1 VALHQGS
8 CAGLETLC
16 AHRKSGGSMT
26 PRQSSFQDHL
36 LGEDTLTVCR
46 PFMSRSRSRQPTLS
60 ICNLSATSQ
69 PPCRTACDET
79 QSTRKGFQRLDQPG
93 RRIARREAASIPDQ
107 APSNV
112 SIDTGEPATRADRSH
127 CSATRSQFG
136 GVSRFSAGVTCR
148 DHRLQWYTRT
158 PTGRRSGVV
167 KMQIGHS
174 DLLFLSLMSS
184 GPIPH

>member
-1 VALHQGS
+1 LALHQGS

-158 PTGRRSGVV
+158 PTGRAQALSRCRSG
-167 KMQIGHS
+167 IRICYS
-174 DLLFLSLMSS
+174 C
-184 GPIPH
+184 P